1 MKILIAIFLAI
12 GISLPALAQ
21 VPGREEKK
29 QYIQSRCDELQKEN
43 LLRERKGC
51 EIFFGGRFTTG
62 YMYYPPTSYIIS
74 HPGEKFYL
82 LMDEYKFV
90 EIDSYCDGFFG
101 ISPWFGYRN
110 DPGHEKSYEA
120 CVSFYTKKK
129 QEALRQ

>member
-1 MKILIAIFLAI
+1 MRIIIAIFLAI

-21 VPGREEKK
+21 VPGSEEKR
-29 QYIQSRCDELQKEN
+29 QYIQVRCDELQKEN

-51 EIFFGGRFTTG
+51 EIFFGSNYDNSRPELLR
-62 YMYYPPTSYIIS
+62 YRIYHPNEPINYPY
-74 HPGEKFYL
+74 
-82 LMDEYKFV
+82 DEFKYTDIEPFCKR
-90 EIDSYCDGFFG
+90 FFG